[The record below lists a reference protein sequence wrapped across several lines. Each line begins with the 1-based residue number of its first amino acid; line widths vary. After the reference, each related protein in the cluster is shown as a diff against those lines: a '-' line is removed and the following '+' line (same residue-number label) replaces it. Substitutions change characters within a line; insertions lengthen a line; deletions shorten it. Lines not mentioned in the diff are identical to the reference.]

1 MTEYTRS
8 ELVERLVESMG
19 LMSVQMRSRPP
30 AEWSDLELTMPQAR
44 TLFLLSQGPKRMTQI
59 SEFLGRGM
67 PAATSM
73 IDRLV
78 KKVLVERVE
87 EASDRRVVAC
97 RLTAQGQ
104 GVVERFWRMGRKR
117 REAIAA
123 ALTFEELE
131 VVVPAIEV
139 LSDAIRR
146 VGPLADAERVGEAPG
161 KIKSPR
167 STPLAG
173 P

>member
-1 MTEYTRS
+1 MTQYARS
-8 ELVERLVESMG
+8 ELVERLVEAMG
-19 LMSVQMRSRPP
+19 RMSVQMRSRPP
-30 AEWSDLELTMPQAR
+30 GEWSDLELTMPQAR

-59 SEFLGRGM
+59 SEYLGRGM

-78 KKVLVERVE
+78 KKGLVKRVE

-97 RLTAQGQ
+97 QLTSEGQ
-104 GVVERFWRMGRKR
+104 EVVERFWRMGLKR
-117 REAIAA
+117 REAIAD
-123 ALTFEELE
+123 ALTIEELQ
-131 VVVPAIEV
+131 VVVPAMEV

-146 VGPLADAERVGEAPG
+146 VGLPVATERSDGPPGETDALPATRV
-161 KIKSPR
+161 
-167 STPLAG
+167 AG